1 MDHQDAMRLAAVEKY
16 LLNELTPQL
25 RDDFEEHYFD
35 CPECAADLRA
45 TAAFLDAAKTE
56 LKDASASRPSLAAV
70 APVTV
75 AAGTAGKRGFKSLW
89 WPAFVIPALA
99 TSLLVIAY
107 QNIVV
112 YPRLT
117 GEISQSRA
125 PELLPSISL
134 VGGNSRGGEIPSI
147 TVRKAQ
153 PFLLFLDI
161 PTQDRFSTYT
171 CSLYSPSGSPFWRV
185 RVSPQQAQDTLS
197 IRIPAA
203 GRKDGKYS
211 VLVQG
216 NPDPSQPGT
225 GVDLARY
232 SFALKSQN

>member
-1 MDHQDAMRLAAVEKY
+1 MDHQNAMQLAAVEKY

-45 TAAFLDAAKTE
+45 TAAFLDAAKRE
-56 LKDASASRPSLAAV
+56 LKDASVSRPSPGTV
-70 APVTV
+70 APGTV
-75 AAGTAGKRGFKSLW
+75 AKQGFRSFW
-89 WPAFVIPALA
+89 RPAFVIPALA
-99 TSLLVIAY
+99 ASLLVIAY

-171 CSLYSPSGSPFWRV
+171 CSLYSPSGSPFWHV
-185 RVSPQQAQDTLS
+185 QVSAQQAQDTIS

-216 NPDPSQPGT
+216 NPDPSRPGAS
-225 GVDLARY
+225 VDLARY
-232 SFALKSQN
+232 SFALKSEN

>member
-1 MDHQDAMRLAAVEKY
+1 MDHQDAMRLAVVEKY

-35 CPECAADLRA
+35 CLECAADLRA
-45 TAAFLDAAKTE
+45 TAAFLDATKTE
-56 LKDASASRPSLAAV
+56 LKAASLSRPMPATDV
-70 APVTV
+70 
-75 AAGTAGKRGFKSLW
+75 KRRFRSLW
-89 WPAFVIPALA
+89 RPAFVVPAFA
-99 TSLLVIAY
+99 ASLLVIAY

-112 YPRLT
+112 YPRFT
-117 GEISQSRA
+117 SEVAQSRV

-147 TVRKAQ
+147 TVHKAQ

-161 PTQDRFSTYT
+161 PAQDRFSTYT
-171 CSLYSPSGSPFWRV
+171 CSLYSPTGSQVWHILV
-185 RVSPQQAQDTLS
+185 TAQQSKDTIS
-197 IRIPAA
+197 IRVPAIH
-203 GRKDGKYS
+203 RVDGNYS

-216 NPDPSQPGT
+216 NLDHAQPGSS
-225 GVDLARY
+225 VDLARY